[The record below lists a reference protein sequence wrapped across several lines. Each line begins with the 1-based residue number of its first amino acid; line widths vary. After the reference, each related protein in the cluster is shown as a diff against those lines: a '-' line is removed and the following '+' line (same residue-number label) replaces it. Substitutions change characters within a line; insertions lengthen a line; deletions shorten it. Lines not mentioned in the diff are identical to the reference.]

1 MILDRKNNNQKTA
14 KMKQN
19 KPPKESATRL
29 VYSSD
34 GSHLKICKKCG
45 EDPCEC
51 SDSKEAIVAII
62 PDKITLK
69 IKLEKNQRGGKLVT
83 VIHELPNNPP
93 YFEDLAKKLK
103 NHCGTGGTFKSGT
116 KAQIE
121 LQGDQREKAEAMLAK
136 LNFKTKRSGG

>member
-1 MILDRKNNNQKTA
+1 
-14 KMKQN
+14 MKQN
-19 KPPKESATRL
+19 KPPQGPQKKSETRL

-45 EDPCEC
+45 EDPCICANSEQFIQ
-51 SDSKEAIVAII
+51 AIV
-62 PDKITLK
+62 PDKTTLK

-103 NHCGTGGTFKSGT
+103 NHCGTGGTFKKEG

-121 LQGDQREKAEAMLAK
+121 LQGDQREKVEAFLSK
-136 LNFKTKRSGG
+136 LNFKMKRSGG

>member
-1 MILDRKNNNQKTA
+1 
-14 KMKQN
+14 MKQN
-19 KPPKESATRL
+19 KPAKESATRL

-34 GSHLKICKKCG
+34 GSHLKLCKKCG

-51 SDSKEAIVAII
+51 SDSPAQVMSID
-62 PDKITLK
+62 PSKITLK

-83 VIHELPNNPP
+83 VIHELPFNPT

-103 NHCGTGGTFKSGT
+103 NHCGTGGTYKKEA

-121 LQGDQREKAEAMLAK
+121 LQGDQREKAEALLAK
-136 LNFKTKRSGG
+136 LGFKTKRSGG

>member
-1 MILDRKNNNQKTA
+1 
-14 KMKQN
+14 MKQN
-19 KPPKESATRL
+19 KPPPKSSETRL

-34 GSHLKICKKCG
+34 GSHLKLCKKCG
-45 EDPCEC
+45 EDPCLC
-51 SDSKEAIVAII
+51 LTSLANIKDIT

-83 VIHELPNNPP
+83 VIHDLPYNPA

-103 NHCGTGGTFKSGT
+103 NHCGTGGTFKNQEF
-116 KAQIE
+116 AQIE
-121 LQGDQREKAEAMLAK
+121 LQGDQREKIENFLHK

>member
-1 MILDRKNNNQKTA
+1 
-14 KMKQN
+14 MKQN
-19 KPPKESATRL
+19 KPPKGNQKNSETRL

-45 EDPCEC
+45 VDPCEC
-51 SDSKEAIVAII
+51 TTSAQNIKEIN
-62 PDKITLK
+62 PDKTTLK

-83 VIHELPNNPP
+83 VIHELPYNPV

-103 NHCGTGGTFKSGT
+103 NHCGTGGTYKNDGST
-116 KAQIE
+116 QIE
-121 LQGDQREKAEAMLAK
+121 LQGDQREKVEAYLAK

>member
-1 MILDRKNNNQKTA
+1 
-14 KMKQN
+14 MKQN
-19 KPPKESATRL
+19 KPPPKSSETRL

-34 GSHLKICKKCG
+34 GSHLKLCKKCG
-45 EDPCEC
+45 EDPCIC
-51 SDSKEAIVAII
+51 LTSQANIKDIT

-83 VIHELPNNPP
+83 VIHDLPFNPT

-103 NHCGTGGTFKSGT
+103 NHCGTGGTFKAGT
-116 KAQIE
+116 NSQIE
-121 LQGDQREKAEAMLAK
+121 LQGDQREKIEAYLLK

>member
-1 MILDRKNNNQKTA
+1 
-14 KMKQN
+14 MKQN
-19 KPPKESATRL
+19 KPPKSALENQKKTETRL

-34 GSHLKICKKCG
+34 GSHLKLCKKCG

-51 SDSKEAIVAII
+51 TNSPKNIVTVI
-62 PDKITLK
+62 PDKTTLK

-83 VIHELPNNPP
+83 VIHDLPFNPT

-103 NHCGTGGTFKSGT
+103 NHCGTGGTFKSEGSN
-116 KAQIE
+116 QIE
-121 LQGDQREKAEAMLAK
+121 LQGDQREKAENFLQK